1 MKKIHIPKAQDKE
14 LALSCL
20 VANEHLLIEDI
31 PGTGKTQLA
40 KDLSKFSKLPSNR
53 IQCTNDLMPADVL
66 GYYRLTTGNKLKF
79 IEGPV
84 FTNILLIDELNRAP
98 SRTQSALLEA
108 MEELQV
114 TIEGKTYK
122 LPDPFFVIATQNPR
136 EQIGIFDLP
145 ESQLDRFSI
154 CINMDHKSKE
164 DYLEI
169 MNQTKV
175 TSQQFRKNIL
185 TIKKKMKDIHFEDSL
200 KNYLLNIFE
209 NIENIINK
217 NLAIRPRLQIR
228 RLAEAMASIDN
239 RDFVIP
245 EDILTFIV
253 PSLRHRLSTNNY
265 EEIHEIVIKALEGVK
280 TP

>member
-1 MKKIHIPKAQDKE
+1 
-14 LALSCL
+14 
-20 VANEHLLIEDI
+20 
-31 PGTGKTQLA
+31 
-40 KDLSKFSKLPSNR
+40 
-53 IQCTNDLMPADVL
+53 
-66 GYYRLTTGNKLKF
+66 
-79 IEGPV
+79 
-84 FTNILLIDELNRAP
+84 
-98 SRTQSALLEA
+98 

-164 DYLEI
+164 DYLDI

-185 TIKKKMKDIHFEDSL
+185 TIKKKMKNIHFEDSL

-245 EDILTFIV
+245 EDILTFLV

-265 EEIHEIVIKALEGVK
+265 EEINEIVIKALEGVK

>member
-40 KDLSKFSKLPSNR
+40 KDLSKISKLPSKR

-66 GYYRLTTGNKLKF
+66 GYCRATSGNKLKF

-122 LPDPFFVIATQNPR
+122 LPVPFFVIATQNPR

-154 CINMDHKSKE
+154 CINMDHKSKK

-169 MNQTKV
+169 MDQTKV
-175 TSQQFRKNIL
+175 PSQQFKKNVF
-185 TIKKKMKDIHFEDSL
+185 TIKKKIKAVHFEDSL
-200 KNYLLNIFE
+200 KSYLLSIFE
-209 NIENIINK
+209 NIENIIIK

-228 RLAEAMASIDN
+228 RLAEAKASIDN

-245 EDILTFIV
+245 DDILTFLV
-253 PSLRHRLSTNNY
+253 PSLRHRLSIKND